1 MKTIE
6 VDGKVFEAEPA
17 PDYYNEIATCIGCDF
32 VNLPVVVGCRGK
44 DPGYPYC
51 EDNSI
56 VWVEKK

>member
-32 VNLPVVVGCRGK
+32 WHKQITEGCSQ
-44 DPGYPYC
+44 GYPYC
-51 EDNSI
+51 EDASI